1 LNKGGDFT
9 VKLGKI
15 NYIKDLRAIWKHEEK
30 EFTPWLAENIGLLGE
45 TLGLDLELISS
56 EHGVGSFSLDI
67 LARDLGSG
75 NLVAIENQLEVTDH
89 NHLGQIMTYASG
101 VDAKTVVWISKE
113 VREEHRKAID
123 WINQITNEDI
133 EFFAVEI
140 ELMQIDDSQPAPF
153 FKVKASPNDWSKEQK
168 KKVSVNTGIS
178 PRIEHCHNFFT
189 NLLEQVQK
197 EIPGFTNAKK
207 ANQDSWKS
215 FPTGTSGLIYIIA
228 FRSNNRISCE
238 LYLDTGDK
246 DENKGQF
253 DFLYS
258 NKEAI
263 EALIGILS
271 WERLDEKRASR
282 IAVYT
287 EFTNDEAMIAWSID
301 QLKKFRAVF
310 KEYIN

>member
-1 LNKGGDFT
+1 M
-9 VKLGKI
+9 KLGKI